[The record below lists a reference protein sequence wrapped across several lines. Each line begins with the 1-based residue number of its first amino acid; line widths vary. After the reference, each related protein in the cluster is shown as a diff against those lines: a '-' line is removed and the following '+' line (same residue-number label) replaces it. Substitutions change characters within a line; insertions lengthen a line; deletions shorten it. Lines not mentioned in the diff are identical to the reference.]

1 MNPTKN
7 YPTLMKGKKIM
18 YVHGFGSS
26 GQSGTVT
33 LLRTLMPQATIIAP
47 DLPLHP
53 AEALTLLKQTCS
65 EEKPQLIIGTSMG
78 GMYAEMLRGTDRIL
92 INPAFE
98 MGDTMVKH
106 NMMGKQTF
114 QNPRLDGIQDFIVTK
129 ALVNEYKEITTLLF
143 EGIDEAEQQRVTGL
157 FGDEDTSVDT
167 FDLFAQH
174 YPTAIRF
181 HGGHRLTDKVALHY
195 LVPLIRQI
203 DDKQEGRQRPV
214 VLIHADT
221 LADSYQ
227 KPLPSMHKAYEML
240 IENYDVYIVAPAP
253 TNAPENLVEQMS
265 WVQQHLNAPAF
276 NRVVFANNP
285 NLLYADY
292 LIARQEHPNFLG
304 SPILFG
310 GDDLKT
316 WDDIIVFFSR
326 LGGQ

>member
-1 MNPTKN
+1 MDPTKT
-7 YPTLMKGKKIM
+7 YPALMEGKKIM

-33 LLRTLMPQATIIAP
+33 LLRTLMPAATIIAP

-53 AEALTLLKQTCS
+53 AEALALLRQTCDA
-65 EEKPQLIIGTSMG
+65 EKPDLIIGTSMG

-106 NMMGKQTF
+106 NMVGKQTF
-114 QNPRLDGIQDFIVTK
+114 QSPRTDGIQDFIVTK

-143 EGIDEAEQQRVTGL
+143 DGIDEAEQQRVIGL

-174 YPTAIRF
+174 YPTAIHF
-181 HGGHRLTDKVALHY
+181 HGGHRLTDKVAMHY
-195 LVPLIRQI
+195 LMPLIRQI
-203 DDKQEGRQRPV
+203 DDKQTGRQRPIV
-214 VLIHADT
+214 FIHANT

-227 KPLPSMHKAYEML
+227 KPMPSMHKAYEML
-240 IENYDVYIVAPAP
+240 IEKYDVYILAPSP
-253 TNAPENLVEQMS
+253 TNAPEQITAQLAWVEQY
-265 WVQQHLNAPAF
+265 LNAPAF
-276 NRVVFANNP
+276 NRVVFSNNA
-285 NLLYADY
+285 NLLYGDY
-292 LIARQEHPNFLG
+292 LISRHEHPNFLG
-304 SPILFG
+304 SSILFG
-310 GDDLKT
+310 GNDLKT
-316 WDDIIVFFSR
+316 WDGVIVFFDR

>member
-1 MNPTKN
+1 
-7 YPTLMKGKKIM
+7 M

-33 LLRTLMPQATIIAP
+33 LLRTLMPAATIIAP

-53 AEALTLLKQTCS
+53 AEALALLRQTCDA
-65 EEKPQLIIGTSMG
+65 EKPDLIIGTSMG

-106 NMMGKQTF
+106 NMVGKQTF
-114 QNPRLDGIQDFIVTK
+114 QSPRTDGIQDFIVTK

-143 EGIDEAEQQRVTGL
+143 DGIDEAEQQRVIGL

-174 YPTAIRF
+174 YPTAIHF
-181 HGGHRLTDKVALHY
+181 HGGHRLTDKVAMHY
-195 LVPLIRQI
+195 LMPLIRQI
-203 DDKQEGRQRPV
+203 DDKQTGRQRPIV
-214 VLIHADT
+214 FIHANT

-227 KPLPSMHKAYEML
+227 KPMPSMHKAYEML
-240 IENYDVYIVAPAP
+240 IENYDVYILAPSP
-253 TNAPENLVEQMS
+253 TNAPEQITAQLAWVEQY
-265 WVQQHLNAPAF
+265 LNAPAF
-276 NRVVFANNP
+276 NRVVFCNNA
-285 NLLYADY
+285 NLLYGDY
-292 LIARQEHPNFLG
+292 LISRHEHPNFLG
-304 SPILFG
+304 SSILFG
-310 GDDLKT
+310 GNDLKT
-316 WDDIIVFFSR
+316 WDDVIVFFDR

>member
-1 MNPTKN
+1 MDPTKT
-7 YPTLMKGKKIM
+7 YPALMEGKKIM

-33 LLRTLMPQATIIAP
+33 LLRTLMPAATIIAP

-53 AEALTLLKQTCS
+53 AEALELLKQTCDA
-65 EEKPQLIIGTSMG
+65 EKPDLIIGTSMG

-106 NMMGKQTF
+106 NMVGKQTF
-114 QNPRLDGIQDFIVTK
+114 QSPRTDGIQDFIVTK

-143 EGIDEAEQQRVTGL
+143 NGIDEAEQQRVIGL

-174 YPTAIRF
+174 YPTAIHF
-181 HGGHRLTDKVALHY
+181 HGGHRLTDKVAMHY

-203 DDKQEGRQRPV
+203 DDKQTGRQRPIV
-214 VLIHADT
+214 FIHANT

-227 KPLPSMHKAYEML
+227 KPMPSMHKAYEML
-240 IENYDVYIVAPAP
+240 IENYDVYILAPSP
-253 TNAPENLVEQMS
+253 TNAPEHITAQLAWVEQY
-265 WVQQHLNAPAF
+265 LNAPAF
-276 NRVVFANNP
+276 NRVVFCNNA
-285 NLLYADY
+285 NLLYGDY
-292 LIARQEHPNFLG
+292 LISRHEHPNFLG
-304 SPILFG
+304 SSILFG
-310 GDDLKT
+310 GNDLKT
-316 WDDIIVFFSR
+316 WDDVIVFFDR

>member
-1 MNPTKN
+1 MDPTKT
-7 YPTLMKGKKIM
+7 YPALMEGKKIM

-33 LLRTLMPQATIIAP
+33 LLRTLMPAATITAP

-53 AEALTLLKQTCS
+53 AEALELLKQTCDA
-65 EEKPQLIIGTSMG
+65 EKPDLIIGTSMG

-106 NMMGKQTF
+106 NMVGKQTF
-114 QNPRLDGIQDFIVTK
+114 QSPRTDGIQDFIVTK

-143 EGIDEAEQQRVTGL
+143 NGIDEAEQQRVIGL

-174 YPTAIRF
+174 YPTAIHF
-181 HGGHRLTDKVALHY
+181 HGGHRLTDKVAMHY
-195 LVPLIRQI
+195 LMPLIRQI
-203 DDKQEGRQRPV
+203 DDKQTGRQRPIV
-214 VLIHADT
+214 FIHTNT

-227 KPLPSMHKAYEML
+227 KPMPSMHKAYEML
-240 IENYDVYIVAPAP
+240 IENYDVYILAPSP
-253 TNAPENLVEQMS
+253 TNAPEQITAQLAWVEQY
-265 WVQQHLNAPAF
+265 LNAPAF
-276 NRVVFANNP
+276 NRVVFCNNA
-285 NLLYADY
+285 NLLYGDY
-292 LIARQEHPNFLG
+292 LISRHEHPNFLG
-304 SPILFG
+304 SSILFG
-310 GDDLKT
+310 GNDLKT
-316 WDDIIVFFSR
+316 WDDVIVFFDR

>member
-1 MNPTKN
+1 MDPTKT
-7 YPTLMKGKKIM
+7 YPALMSGKKIM

-33 LLRTLMPQATIIAP
+33 LLRTLMPAATVIAP

-53 AEALTLLKQTCS
+53 GEALELLKQTCDA
-65 EEKPQLIIGTSMG
+65 EKPNLIIGTSMG

-106 NMMGKQTF
+106 NMVGKQTF
-114 QNPRLDGIQDFIVTK
+114 QSPRTDGTQDFIVTK
-129 ALVNEYKEITTLLF
+129 ALVNEYKEITTQLF
-143 EGIDEAEQQRVTGL
+143 DGIDETEQQRVIGL

-181 HGGHRLTDKVALHY
+181 HGGHRLTDKVAMHY
-195 LVPLIRQI
+195 LMPLIHQI
-203 DDKQEGRQRPV
+203 DDKQTGRQRPIV
-214 VLIHADT
+214 FIHANT

-227 KPLPSMHKAYEML
+227 KPMPSMHKAYEML
-240 IENYDVYIVAPAP
+240 IENYDVYILAPSP
-253 TNAPENLVEQMS
+253 TNAPEQITAQLAWVEQY
-265 WVQQHLNAPAF
+265 LNAPAF
-276 NRVVFANNP
+276 NRVVFCNNA
-285 NLLYADY
+285 NLLYGDY
-292 LIARQEHPNFLG
+292 LISRHEHPNFLG
-304 SPILFG
+304 SSILFG
-310 GDDLKT
+310 GNDPKT
-316 WDDIIVFFSR
+316 WDDVIVFFDR

>member
-1 MNPTKN
+1 MDPTKT
-7 YPTLMKGKKIM
+7 YPVLMKGKKIM

-33 LLRTLMPQATIIAP
+33 LLRTLMPTATIIAP

-53 AEALTLLKQTCS
+53 AEALALLRQTCDA
-65 EEKPQLIIGTSMG
+65 EKPDLIIGTSMG
-78 GMYAEMLRGTDRIL
+78 GMYAELLRGTDRIL

-106 NMMGKQTF
+106 NMVGKQTF
-114 QNPRLDGIQDFIVTK
+114 QNPRTDGIQDFIVTK

-143 EGIDEAEQQRVTGL
+143 NSINEAEQQRVIGL

-181 HGGHRLTDKVALHY
+181 HGGHRLTDKIAMHY

-203 DDKQEGRQRPV
+203 DDKQTGRQRPIV
-214 VLIHADT
+214 FIHANT

-227 KPLPSMHKAYEML
+227 KPMPSMHKAYEML
-240 IENYDVYIVAPAP
+240 IENYDVYILAPSP
-253 TNAPENLVEQMS
+253 TNAPEHLTAQLAWVEQY
-265 WVQQHLNAPAF
+265 LNAPAF
-276 NRVVFANNP
+276 NRVVFCNNA
-285 NLLYADY
+285 NLLYGDY
-292 LIARQEHPNFLG
+292 LISRHEHPNFLG
-304 SPILFG
+304 SSILFG
-310 GDDLKT
+310 GNDLKT
-316 WDDIIVFFSR
+316 WDDVIVFFDR